1 MVNYNVEGFHVSV
14 HDTVGMAVVKGFK
27 ELEKIKSDFE
37 VGQAREQNFTFK
49 VRNVFVNQTGGLGT
63 WISHNVI
70 QSDDVWTA
78 K

>member
-14 HDTVGMAVVKGFK
+14 HDAVGMAVVKGLEK
-27 ELEKIKSDFE
+27 LEKIESDFE

-49 VRNVFVNQTGGLGT
+49 VRNVFVDQTGGLGT
-63 WISHNVI
+63 RISHYVI
-70 QSDDVWTA
+70 QSDYVGTA